1 MVSTLKEGLHHDFSQ
16 CSTQLREG
24 DGDLGEGS
32 LSCFIS
38 EDGLRSRV
46 STRGACVPRQRMVLV
61 QLKRLAPK
69 AGRLTA
75 EGSRVPRAD
84 RQYDLLLEPGERL
97 EEPAV
102 LRETDGGFE
111 PWQSSLRKS
120 KVHLRPLRP
129 LFRPAA
135 PPLQLVTAL
144 HPPRTKKPRKRAAAA
159 EAPRQTG
166 QVDRGDDVG
175 DFGPLV
181 PVSVPVICEPLDAV
195 SECSS
200 LGLPASLNEEL
211 QQGNAQ
217 DPADPNSNG
226 AMNVSESI
234 RASKS
239 KDLVHWAATWPL
251 NVPPSDVSA
260 SLSSYSGGP
269 SQEKPRSPEDPG
281 DHRYSVSARRLSE
294 RRRSW
299 LKASE
304 ASKGKNPG
312 FVSQRNQLREMV
324 STMIKTMTQ
333 TFDRSVWH
341 ACDVLHP
348 DEEIEQA
355 HARQQKVLE
364 DQIDQFKGLKP
375 AIKGRRKSQRRES
388 TRRSFGITAGGSM
401 TRVTPPL
408 AIAVEK
414 PDEKVLAHLAKQTG
428 WSVLDVEEVWEVFSS
443 HAPTGRIGVQ
453 SQDFTL
459 LVQEIYDGVTDEEI
473 ILLQQHMRA
482 VRTRNKARSRMM
494 RRALTGGLEATTDKS
509 EIRFSEFYVALVKWL
524 TLQEAR
530 VEAAR
535 MMFHERKSRCS
546 LKRFAYQ
553 ETFTVESREPY
564 GGLFGVTQA
573 LMAQQAQ
580 RKASDGSQTVSDSS
594 DDAED
599 DEKEAEE
606 QHLLMVPDCYF
617 QLTSPRS
624 SAGSISRLL

>member
-1 MVSTLKEGLHHDFSQ
+1 
-16 CSTQLREG
+16 
-24 DGDLGEGS
+24 
-32 LSCFIS
+32 
-38 EDGLRSRV
+38 
-46 STRGACVPRQRMVLV
+46 MVLV
-61 QLKRLAPK
+61 QLKRLAPQ

-75 EGSRVPRAD
+75 EGSRVSGAD
-84 RQYDLLLEPGERL
+84 RQYDFLLEPGPGRRL
-97 EEPAV
+97 EEP
-102 LRETDGGFE
+102 LRETDKGFE

-120 KVHLRPLRP
+120 KVRLRPLR
-129 LFRPAA
+129 AVA

-144 HPPRTKKPRKRAAAA
+144 RRPRGKRRAPFGGCAAAA
-159 EAPRQTG
+159 SVETVRPQTTG
-166 QVDRGDDVG
+166 QVDRGKDDKG
-175 DFGPLV
+175 DFGPLA
-181 PVSVPVICEPLDAV
+181 PVPVICEPLEPHLTEPPDAT

-211 QQGNAQ
+211 QQGDT
-217 DPADPNSNG
+217 DPADPNG
-226 AMNVSESI
+226 DAMMPDST
-234 RASKS
+234 RASKN

-251 NVPPSDVSA
+251 NLPPSDVSA
-260 SLSSYSGGP
+260 SLSSYSGGNR
-269 SQEKPRSPEDPG
+269 SQQLEKQLKSPEDPG
-281 DHRYSVSARRLSE
+281 AYRYSVSVRRLSE

-324 STMIKTMTQ
+324 SSMMKTMTQ

-375 AIKGRRKSQRRES
+375 AIKGRRRSQRRES
-388 TRRSFGITAGGSM
+388 TRRSFGITAGGST

-408 AIAVEK
+408 AIAAEK

-428 WSVLDVEEVWEVFSS
+428 WSVFDVEEVWEVFSS
-443 HAPTGRIGVQ
+443 HASTGRIGVQ
-453 SQDFTL
+453 SQEFSL
-459 LVQEIYDGVTDEEI
+459 LVQEIYHGVTDEEI
-473 ILLQQHMRA
+473 MLLQQHMRA

-494 RRALTGGLEATTDKS
+494 RRALTGGLDPTSDKS
-509 EIRFSEFYVALVKWL
+509 EMRFSEFYVALVKWL

-535 MMFHERKSRCS
+535 TMFDERKSRCS

-553 ETFTVESREPY
+553 DTCREVESATPY
-564 GGLFGVTQA
+564 GGIFGVTQA
-573 LMAQQAQ
+573 LMAQAQ
-580 RKASDGSQTVSDSS
+580 RKASDESGFSLDTS
-594 DDAED
+594 ED
-599 DEKEAEE
+599 EIDGEEDEKEAEE
-606 QHLLMVPDCYF
+606 YMLLVPGCYV
-617 QLTSPRS
+617 QIKSPRS
-624 SAGSISRLL
+624 SAGSISRLI